1 MVGAASLATVA
12 TTISSSAAS
21 AAAGAPGTV
30 FVANYGGMGGSG
42 MAATGSVTSYRPDA
56 TGNTHA
62 LGTISAKVNAP
73 QGLTFDSSGDLW
85 VANSNTNTVCEYTK
99 SELALASPAPSVT
112 ISSDPSG
119 DLNTPGGLAFDS
131 SGDLWVANT
140 GVTTVVEYTRSQLAK
155 TGSPTPRATISNAS
169 FNTPFGVAFDSSGD
183 LWVSDNAQ
191 PGSPAVFKYT
201 KSELAKASPAP
212 SVTIALQASP
222 DGDDTRS
229 GLAFDPRGDL
239 WVVNSGGYSLVEFT
253 KSDLAKAKPTPSVT
267 ISSNALE
274 NAPDDIIFDSSGDL
288 WVANTGNNT
297 IDEYTRSE
305 LAKSG
310 SPAPSRT
317 ITGQRT
323 GLNAPM
329 SVAIE
334 P

>member
-1 MVGAASLATVA
+1 MQRKRADGFLGRAKSGFSVFRGLRVSALVTMVGAASLATVA

-85 VANSNTNTVCEYTK
+85 VAN
-99 SELALASPAPSVT
+99 
-112 ISSDPSG
+112 
-119 DLNTPGGLAFDS
+119 
-131 SGDLWVANT
+131 
-140 GVTTVVEYTRSQLAK
+140 
-155 TGSPTPRATISNAS
+155 
-169 FNTPFGVAFDSSGD
+169 
-183 LWVSDNAQ
+183 
-191 PGSPAVFKYT
+191 
-201 KSELAKASPAP
+201 
-212 SVTIALQASP
+212 
-222 DGDDTRS
+222 
-229 GLAFDPRGDL
+229 
-239 WVVNSGGYSLVEFT
+239 
-253 KSDLAKAKPTPSVT
+253 
-267 ISSNALE
+267 
-274 NAPDDIIFDSSGDL
+274 
-288 WVANTGNNT
+288 TGNNT